1 MNKIT
6 ITEALAEIKTIGKR
20 LISKKEFVLNY
31 LVRADQIKDPLKND
45 GGSEVAIKQELQSI
59 SDLETRI
66 VDLRRG
72 IQSANESTIVTIEG
86 VERSISD
93 WLIWRREVAP
103 VRAQMLHGFNYA
115 LKNMRDT
122 NRKNTY
128 NVKEQEKPIDV
139 IVNIDENWLAQERE
153 NIEKILGQLDGILS
167 LKNAT
172 VSII

>member
-20 LISKKEFVLNY
+20 LTSKKEFVLNY

-45 GGSEVAIKQELQSI
+45 GGSETAIKQELQSI

-72 IQSANESTIVTIEG
+72 IQLANEHTKITIEG

-93 WLIWRREVAP
+93 WLVWRREVAP
-103 VRAQMLHGFNYA
+103 VRQQMLHALNYS
-115 LKNMRDT
+115 LKTMRET
-122 NRKNTY
+122 GRKTTY
-128 NVKEQEKPIDV
+128 NIKEEKPIDV
-139 IVNIDENWLAQERE
+139 VVNLDEQWLAKERE
-153 NIEKILGQLDGILS
+153 LIEKILGQLDGILS

-172 VSII
+172 VTIH